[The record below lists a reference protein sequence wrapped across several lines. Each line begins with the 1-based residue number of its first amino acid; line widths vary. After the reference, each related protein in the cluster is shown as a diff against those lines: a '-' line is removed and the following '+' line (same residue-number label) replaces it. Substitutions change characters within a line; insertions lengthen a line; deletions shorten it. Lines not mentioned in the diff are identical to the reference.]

1 MKSRLTIFILFF
13 SINQTIFSQDA
24 ELCSPYALSVFGGN
38 QENVLSWVEASNI
51 GCGNYSVNEMPFYH
65 IGSNAGMGD
74 NWDVSASDG
83 DDVAYTLTVSQTT
96 TYDFTLCSQDT
107 DYDTKLEIFTLNG
120 DDCATSYTTATST
133 GNYNDDFSCEFSNL
147 QSSLLGVTLQPG
159 QYYVVVDGYN
169 GATGNYGLS
178 ISVAQNRINNF
189 TSNSVKDSW
198 PEEELKMFDSGFSQE
213 MIDTYESEV
222 MNPGRYALRNNSN
235 RDVPEECGTFT
246 CYRVYDAET
255 NVVLTCTEE
264 SSFTHGDLTN
274 GTEYCYY
281 ITALYEEGESEVTE
295 TICATPNFFEP
306 APPTN
311 VYAEVWD
318 EEISLYWTEPSVNSL
333 GVPYNE
339 SFDEGGLLD
348 LWLVDGTNWVYNDF
362 TGNPAPAYQ
371 FSWTPTQTNYDQSLY
386 SPVIPLGTLDEAT
399 IAFDLTFDNWSVT
412 SEEFLS
418 AEYKTGTD
426 ATWTVLEE
434 FSNAVEDFPFT
445 TYSYDVSGLSDNLF
459 VRFRCYGAN
468 SFNINWWALDNFS
481 VTSSSRESR
490 NEYDF
495 LGYNVYVDG
504 VVNNTQIFDTT
515 GYTVYGLSNE
525 IEYTLGVSSVYEGAP
540 GEDNY
545 ESAPVNVT
553 AQPIYVY
560 GDVTGTITDPNGA
573 LLEGVVVLSGP

>member
-13 SINQTIFSQDA
+13 SINQTTFAQDA

-159 QYYVVVDGYN
+159 QYYVVGDGYN

-178 ISVAQNRINNF
+178 ISAAQNRINNF
-189 TSNSVKDSW
+189 TSNSVKDAW

-213 MIDTYESEV
+213 MIYTYESEV
-222 MNPGRYALRNNSN
+222 MNPDRYALRNHSN

-255 NVVLTCTEE
+255 NDVLTCTEE

-445 TYSYDVSGLSDNLF
+445 TYSYD
-459 VRFRCYGAN
+459 
-468 SFNINWWALDNFS
+468 
-481 VTSSSRESR
+481 
-490 NEYDF
+490 
-495 LGYNVYVDG
+495 
-504 VVNNTQIFDTT
+504 
-515 GYTVYGLSNE
+515 
-525 IEYTLGVSSVYEGAP
+525 
-540 GEDNY
+540 
-545 ESAPVNVT
+545 
-553 AQPIYVY
+553 
-560 GDVTGTITDPNGA
+560 
-573 LLEGVVVLSGP
+573 